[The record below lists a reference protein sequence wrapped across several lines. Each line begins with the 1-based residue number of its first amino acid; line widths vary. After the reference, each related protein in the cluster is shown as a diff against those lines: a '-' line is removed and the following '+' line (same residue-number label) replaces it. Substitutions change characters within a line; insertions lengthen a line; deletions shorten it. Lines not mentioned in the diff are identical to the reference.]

1 MTGNPECMAIGYS
14 TPGYVLFDAR
24 IWNMS
29 VCCFCC

>member
-24 IWNMS
+24 I
-29 VCCFCC
+29 